1 MLVRYLIHFG
11 NVCLLS
17 HVRFFAT
24 SRTVANQAPIS
35 MQFSRQEYWSG
46 LLFLSPG
53 DLFDPGIKPT
63 SLVSLALAGGFFT
76 TSATWE
82 AHFCLHK
89 VKWSE
94 SCSAVSNS
102 LLPHGLYSPWNSLRK
117 NTRVDSQ
124 SHLQGI
130 FPTQGL
136 NPGLPH
142 CRNTVKA
149 PRQT

>member
-53 DLFDPGIKPT
+53 ILPNPGIEPT
-63 SLVSLALAGGFFT
+63 SPVSPALVGGFF
-76 TSATWE
+76 ATVPPGKT
-82 AHFCLHK
+82 FD
-89 VKWSE
+89 
-94 SCSAVSNS
+94 
-102 LLPHGLYSPWNSLRK
+102 
-117 NTRVDSQ
+117 T
-124 SHLQGI
+124 
-130 FPTQGL
+130 FPADQI
-136 NPGLPH
+136 
-142 CRNTVKA
+142 
-149 PRQT
+149 